1 MEGQLR
7 GWVGVSSP
15 DQTLGKERAARHSQ
29 NTGVPTVPCT
39 SQPPGISL
47 VFPYCVDFRPLA
59 LEWIC

>member
-29 NTGVPTVPCT
+29 NTGVPQCPALLNP
-39 SQPPGISL
+39 QESL
-47 VFPYCVDFRPLA
+47 
-59 LEWIC
+59 